1 MKIIPGFEFLETKHC
16 VTGSILHVFRFHR
29 CLISEEMLFGLGDGI
44 GFIYWQPK
52 GDLPFMGGRANTARK
67 DPQDCLEVLAAE
79 RCGVRA
85 VRNITAGSRKAEK
98 ALLDH
103 LNADEPLAL
112 QVDMGLLPYFPF
124 FEKYH
129 FGYHLVTAAGYDPQS
144 GEVTLAD
151 RDAQPYPVQLTQ
163 LNAARGSTFKPFLP
177 QNAWMEY
184 DFSGFHQPTDETLI
198 QAMRK
203 CAEDMLNP
211 PIRSMG
217 IQGIHTACRRILAWP
232 EIMDNKSISEGSL
245 NLALYV
251 RADAGTGGGLFR
263 WMYADFLRECA
274 QRLGKSALI
283 TAADDLQTAGNLWEA
298 IADQLEQVHNASDLR
313 DRSAQITAL
322 FNDVAAAEQSAWSGL
337 IAAIS

>member
-16 VTGSILHVFRFHR
+16 VTGSILHVFHYHH
-29 CLISEEMLFGLGDGI
+29 CPVSEAMLLGLGEGI
-44 GFIYWQPK
+44 GFIYWHPK
-52 GDLPFMGGRANTARK
+52 RDIPFMGGRANTARK

-85 VRNITAGSRKAEK
+85 VRNLTASAKKAEK

-103 LNADEPLAL
+103 LNTGEPLAI

-124 FEKYH
+124 FEQYH
-129 FGYHLVTAAGYDPQS
+129 FGYHLVAAAGYDPHS

-151 RDAQPYPVQLTQ
+151 RDAQPYAVQLDQ
-163 LNAARGSTFKPFLP
+163 LGAARGSTFKPFPP

-184 DFSGFHQPTDETLI
+184 DFSGFHQPTDQVLV

-203 CAEDMLNP
+203 CATDMLNP
-211 PIRSMG
+211 PIRNMG
-217 IQGIHTACRRILAWP
+217 VTGIRTACSRILAWP
-232 EIMDNKSISEGSL
+232 ELMDDKAIAESAL
-245 NLALYV
+245 NVALYV

-274 QRLGKSALI
+274 QHLDKPALR
-283 TAADDLQTAGNLWEA
+283 TAADDMQTAGNLWES
-298 IADQLEQVHNASDLR
+298 IADQVEQVHSAADLR
-313 DRSAQITAL
+313 EHSVQIKAL
-322 FNDVAAAEQSAWSGL
+322 FEQAAAAEHSVWSGL
-337 IAAIS
+337 LAAIS